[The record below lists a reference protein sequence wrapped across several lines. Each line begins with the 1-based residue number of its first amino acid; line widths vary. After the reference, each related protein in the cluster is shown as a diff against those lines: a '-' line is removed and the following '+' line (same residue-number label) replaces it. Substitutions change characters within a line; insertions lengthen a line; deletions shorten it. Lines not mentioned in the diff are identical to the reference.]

1 MDITSFILG
10 IFAVIV
16 VGSLAGIGYS
26 IFKIKEQKRINDG
39 IMDDIGYIND
49 KIESNAQRVHNA
61 MYTDRRDF
69 ESKLDSRFD
78 KLISRIEPVE
88 KQSIESDQLKSQIKS
103 LDSRLHTLLSRIES
117 LEKQSASADKSKQ
130 ILKD

>member
-16 VGSLAGIGYS
+16 VGLLTGIGYS

-49 KIESNAQRVHNA
+49 KIESNAQHVHNS
-61 MYTDRRDF
+61 MYRDRRDF
-69 ESKLDSRFD
+69 ESKLDSRID
-78 KLISRIEPVE
+78 KLISRIEP
-88 KQSIESDQLKSQIKS
+88 
-103 LDSRLHTLLSRIES
+103 
-117 LEKQSASADKSKQ
+117 LEKQLVSDDKSKQ

>member
-39 IMDDIGYIND
+39 IMDDIRHTND
-49 KIESNAQRVHNA
+49 KIESNAQHVHNS
-61 MYTDRRDF
+61 MYRDRRDF

-78 KLISRIEPVE
+78 KLISRIE
-88 KQSIESDQLKSQIKS
+88 
-103 LDSRLHTLLSRIES
+103 S
-117 LEKQSASADKSKQ
+117 LEKQSASVDKNKQ